1 MVLVTPQIS
10 QCESAE
16 FINDIIPKLKWWR
29 ENEIHALNVKGD
41 LHCACKLW
49 KSTAHRQFDFLPE
62 NYCRDLNICKA
73 ASFTFPF

>member
-16 FINDIIPKLKWWR
+16 VINDVTPKLKWWR
-29 ENEIHALNVKGD
+29 ENEIRALNVKGD
-41 LHCACKLW
+41 LCYAYTLR

-62 NYCRDLNICKA
+62 NYCRDFGIWGNLLCF
-73 ASFTFPF
+73 SF

>member
-10 QCESAE
+10 QCEPAE
-16 FINDIIPKLKWWR
+16 VINDVTLDLKWWR

-41 LHCACKLW
+41 LYAYTLW

-62 NYCRDLNICKA
+62 NYCWDFSIWGNLLC
-73 ASFTFPF
+73 FFF